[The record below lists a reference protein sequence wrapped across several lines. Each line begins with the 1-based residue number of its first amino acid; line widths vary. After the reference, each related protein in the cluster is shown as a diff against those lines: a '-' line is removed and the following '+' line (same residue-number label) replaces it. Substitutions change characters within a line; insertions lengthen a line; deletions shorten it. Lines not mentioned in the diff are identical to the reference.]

1 MYTFEITRGQ
11 PMRLRILHK
20 LLLGSAIYLAI
31 AISFGVYVYSNI
43 GQIRVKQRLVE
54 IADDSREEVLE
65 MRRNEKNYIIRRDAE
80 YLNNIHE
87 IAGRLRGSVSNL
99 EPDIVSAFGKEDF
112 AALKGSIYAYSS
124 LIDRFSDNYK
134 TEADLSEELRGAGR
148 SLEDL
153 VLRLQNQRLT
163 RQVLEVRLL
172 EKNYTLFKERKYI
185 DGLKV
190 KVAELRGGLTG
201 QASLSLCDKYL
212 GIADKLVLN
221 TKSEAVLLGLV
232 QDTAKEMQRVIEKV
246 AGREREVIGAYLV
259 GSQRLLLG
267 ALFLLV
273 MLGPLTM
280 WFIAKAIS
288 SPLRN
293 LEATARK
300 ITEGELDLRVETKG
314 DVETRSLQRS
324 INAMLD
330 RLRLSRESIEETV
343 RLLQEKNAQL
353 IESEK
358 LASIGVLASGVAH
371 EINNPLANISLTAE
385 TILDAGKDIPEEEL
399 KRLTK
404 DIIEQTERAQ
414 AVVVNL
420 LGYARAQKD
429 ERWEDV
435 EVGEA
440 LARSLRLISHHI
452 ALHDVTLNDESGGP
466 PLIVKG
472 NRGKLE
478 QVFVNIMV
486 NALHA
491 MEKGGT
497 LTLRVHPDE
506 TGGYALIEFKDTG
519 PGILLDN
526 LQKVFDPF
534 YTTKSMGEGTGLGL
548 YVSYGI
554 VRDHGGDIEVES
566 KPGAGAL
573 FRVML
578 PLLKA

>member
-1 MYTFEITRGQ
+1 
-11 PMRLRILHK
+11 
-20 LLLGSAIYLAI
+20 
-31 AISFGVYVYSNI
+31 
-43 GQIRVKQRLVE
+43 
-54 IADDSREEVLE
+54 
-65 MRRNEKNYIIRRDAE
+65 
-80 YLNNIHE
+80 
-87 IAGRLRGSVSNL
+87 
-99 EPDIVSAFGKEDF
+99 
-112 AALKGSIYAYSS
+112 
-124 LIDRFSDNYK
+124 
-134 TEADLSEELRGAGR
+134 
-148 SLEDL
+148 
-153 VLRLQNQRLT
+153 
-163 RQVLEVRLL
+163 
-172 EKNYTLFKERKYI
+172 
-185 DGLKV
+185 
-190 KVAELRGGLTG
+190 VAELRGGLTG

-259 GSQRLLLG
+259 SSQRLLLG

-566 KPGAGAL
+566 IPGAGAL

-578 PLLKA
+578 PILKA